1 MIKIASSSMKLVIA
15 KDTDQ
20 YFGSQLRELD
30 FPVEIFPIDPVD
42 ASNPTWDSIPDC
54 DALFLSYQFLF
65 AIRDNQELFQPLL
78 NLCKRMQFIQ
88 TGYAGMDDPFCQ
100 AMLKESN
107 AVIANASSI
116 HAIPISHYVLSQMLR
131 WNKRIDQ
138 HIELQNGKNW
148 SPMGGDGELT
158 NKTLL
163 ILGYGGIG
171 REVAKLGK
179 AFGMNV
185 IGIRRKPEE
194 CEFADEVLTMDRFEE
209 FLPVTDFLVMA
220 LPNARDTDDVINKK
234 VLQKLNNSAM
244 LINVGRG
251 NSINEQDL
259 ANALN
264 SGELAAA
271 ALDTTKIEP
280 LDTASDLWTA
290 RNCFISAHDSAHS
303 LLGLPRSFE
312 LFLENVKNFKNQKP
326 IKNLYR

>member
-1 MIKIASSSMKLVIA
+1 MKLVIA
-15 KDTDQ
+15 KDTDK

-30 FPVEIFPIDPVD
+30 FPLEILTIDPED
-42 ASNPTWDSIPDC
+42 SSNPSWDSIPEC
-54 DALFLSYQFLF
+54 DAFFLSYQFLF
-65 AIRDNQELFQPLL
+65 AIRDNHELFKPLL
-78 NLCKRMQFIQ
+78 NLTKRMKFIQ

-116 HAIPISHYVLSQMLR
+116 HAIPISHYVFSQMLR

-138 HIELQNGKNW
+138 HIELQQEKNW

-171 REVAKLGK
+171 KEVAKLGK

-185 IGIRRKPEE
+185 IGIRRNPEV
-194 CEFADEVLTMDRFEE
+194 CEFADQVMTMDSLEE
-209 FLPVTDFLVMA
+209 FLPLTDFLVLA
-220 LPNARDTDDVINKK
+220 LPNAKDTDNVINKS
-234 VLQKLNNSAM
+234 VLEKLNNSAM

-251 NSINEQDL
+251 NAVNEQDL

-264 SGELAAA
+264 KDELAAA
-271 ALDTTKIEP
+271 ALDTTKVEP
-280 LDTASDLWTA
+280 LDSSSDLWKA
-290 RNCFISAHDSAHS
+290 KNCFISAHDSAHS
-303 LLGLPRSFE
+303 LLGLPRAFQ
-312 LFLENVKNFKNQKP
+312 LFMENVKNFKENKP
-326 IKNLYR
+326 ITNLYR

>member
-1 MIKIASSSMKLVIA
+1 MKLIVA

-20 YFGSQLRELD
+20 YFGSQLRDLD
-30 FPVEIFPIDPVD
+30 FPVEIFPINPEN
-42 ASNPTWDSIPDC
+42 ASNPPWDSIPDC

-100 AMLKESN
+100 AMLKESK

-116 HAIPISHYVLSQMLR
+116 HAIPISHYVFSQMLR

-138 HIELQNGKNW
+138 HIELQQEKNW

-171 REVAKLGK
+171 KEVAKLGK
-179 AFGMNV
+179 AFRMNV
-185 IGIRRKPEE
+185 IGIRRNPKV
-194 CEFADEVLTMDRFEE
+194 CEFADQVVTMDSLEE
-209 FLPVTDFLVMA
+209 FLPLTDFLVLA
-220 LPNARDTDDVINKK
+220 LPNAKDTDDVINKS
-234 VLQKLNNSAM
+234 VLEKLNNSAM

-251 NSINEQDL
+251 NAVNEQDL

-264 SGELAAA
+264 KDELAAA
-271 ALDTTKIEP
+271 ALDTTKVEP
-280 LDTASDLWTA
+280 LDSSSDLWKA
-290 RNCFISAHDSAHS
+290 KNCFISAHDSAHS
-303 LLGLPRSFE
+303 LLGLPRAFH
-312 LFLENVKNFKNQKP
+312 LFMENVKNFKENKP
-326 IKNLYR
+326 ITNLYR